1 LFVCAQSPVFVVD
14 EFCCQPLVS
23 LDPDVAGADVSGIGM
38 VLEPEVSLLDCANAA
53 PTMTARALEMTTVH
67 MLNSFP

>member
-53 PTMTARALEMTTVH
+53 DVVDMRRAAASTLRCPAR
-67 MLNSFP
+67 